1 MKKLLIGLVLSVAVS
16 APALA
21 AEQMSK
27 EQFCAALETESV
39 AIMSARQSG
48 VPISKVLALVD
59 NEGIHKHIVMD
70 AYDQYAMQTPEN
82 AANQRAEFGVK
93 WGVFCIKNR

>member
-1 MKKLLIGLVLSVAVS
+1 MKKLLLCFILSAAMS
-16 APALA
+16 APVFA

-59 NEGIHKHIVMD
+59 NEGIHKHIVID
-70 AYDQYAMQTPEN
+70 AYDQPAMQTPEN

-93 WGVFCIKNR
+93 WAVFCIKNR

>member
-1 MKKLLIGLVLSVAVS
+1 MKKILIGLFLSVAMT
-16 APALA
+16 APVFS

-27 EQFCAALETESV
+27 VQFCAALETESV

-70 AYDQYAMQTPEN
+70 AYDQHAMQTPEN
-82 AANQRAEFGVK
+82 AANQRAEFGIK

>member
-1 MKKLLIGLVLSVAVS
+1 MKKLLIGLVLSVAMT
-16 APALA
+16 APAFA

-70 AYDQYAMQTPEN
+70 AYDQHAMQTPEN

-93 WGVFCIKNR
+93 WALFCIKNR

>member
-1 MKKLLIGLVLSVAVS
+1 MKNLLFGLALSVAVS
-16 APALA
+16 APAFA
-21 AEQMSK
+21 GEQMSK
-27 EQFCAALETESV
+27 EQFCAELETEAV

-70 AYDQYAMQTPEN
+70 AYDQHAMQTPEN

-93 WGVFCIKNR
+93 WAVFCIKNR